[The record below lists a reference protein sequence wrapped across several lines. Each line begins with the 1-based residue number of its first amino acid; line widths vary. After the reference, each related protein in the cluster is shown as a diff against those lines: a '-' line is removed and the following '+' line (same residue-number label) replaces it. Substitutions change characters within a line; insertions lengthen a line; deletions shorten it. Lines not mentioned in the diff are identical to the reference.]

1 MNETLDLQAK
11 SQKII
16 EIDPSKII
24 MSKTDLKG
32 IIEYANDYFI
42 EICGYSRAELM
53 GKPHNI
59 VRHPDM
65 PKAVYK
71 LLWDGIQS
79 GKTVYA
85 IVKNLAK
92 NGQCYWVLAKV
103 EPKFDADGNIIS
115 YFSHRK
121 AVDIKATEL
130 IEKYYQELLEIETIN
145 KVEISEKYFKGLLEE
160 KNLTYN
166 QFLLSVLGYT
176 QDDLDQYFEE
186 VNVISENATKRT
198 IKKPF
203 PVDVEVKLDPN
214 KTIMSKTDLKG
225 VIQYSNDYF
234 VEVSEY
240 TREELMGSPHN
251 VIRHPDM
258 PKLVFKIMWD
268 RLKRGEGLYAI
279 VKNLTKSGK
288 YYWVLARI
296 EPKTDQND
304 KVDSYFSYRKAVPMK
319 AVNKIEQYYKVLLSI
334 EKEQKVEAA
343 EYYFKGLLEEKNLTY
358 DEFILRILET
368 NEKTLNNYF
377 SEVNSIK
384 VHSEVSTS
392 QKRNSKPIP
401 VAQEILLDPT
411 KIIMSKTN
419 TKGVIEYA
427 NDYFIE
433 ISGYQEHDLMGEP
446 HNVIRH
452 PDMPRSIFKLLWDTI
467 QKGENVHALVKNLAK
482 DGRYY
487 WVLTNFEF
495 KYNEKN
501 ELISYYSRR
510 KAAPREAISEIE
522 KLYNTLSII
531 EQKQNMQVALN
542 YFLGMLEDKKKTYNE
557 FILELLG
564 VSEHELKQYFS
575 DAKPNSFHESDEQ
588 STSKSFLSKMFK

>member
-24 MSKTDLKG
+24 MSKTNLKG

-203 PVDVEVKLDPN
+203 PVNVEVKLDPN

-401 VAQEILLDPT
+401 VAQEILLDPS

-575 DAKPNSFHESDEQ
+575 DAKPNNFHESDEQ